1 MIDRP
6 SALNEIVRLT
16 QELVRI
22 RSVNPPGD
30 ELPAAVF
37 LAERLRSFGLEAD
50 SVDIGNNRGNVVA
63 TIRGSDESA
72 PAFMFN
78 GHLDVVPAG
87 EESAWERDP
96 FCGEVVDGKVFGRG
110 TSDMKGGVA
119 AMSVAVALLLA
130 SGRRFKGDIM
140 LTAVS
145 GEESDSI
152 GARHYVDHNSV
163 EKVGA
168 VIIPESTGLDLVVSE
183 KGTIWLEFTTHGRTA
198 HSTQPH
204 IGINALEHMIS
215 LLTLGKEAWESVP
228 YAKDPYLSP
237 PTINIATI
245 ASGVKTNSIPDRCVA
260 TVDLRPV
267 PSQNRQEILSKMQV
281 VMDRLAKEIP
291 NFKAEMKVVNERMP
305 VATSVDAPFIKAAS
319 ALGPKVIGRELG
331 FFGVNFFTDAAVFAT
346 KKQIPTL
353 IMGPGEYDLRN
364 NIYLGH
370 QPNEFVKI
378 DNLDKA
384 TRFYYELVN
393 AYHQ

>member
-1 MIDRP
+1 MIDRS
-6 SALNEIVRLT
+6 SALSEIVRLT
-16 QELVRI
+16 QDLVRI
-22 RSVNPPGD
+22 KSINPPGD

-37 LAERLRSFGLEAD
+37 LAERLRSFGLDAEY
-50 SVDIGNNRGNVVA
+50 VDIGNNRGNVVA
-63 TIRGSDESA
+63 TIKGSDDGA

-87 EESAWERDP
+87 EASAWERDP
-96 FCGEVVDGKVFGRG
+96 FCGDIVDGKVWGRG
-110 TSDMKGGVA
+110 ASDMKGGVA

-130 SGRRFKGDIM
+130 SGRKFKGDIM

-152 GARHYVDHNSV
+152 GAKHYVDHNSV
-163 EKVGA
+163 AKVGA
-168 VIIPESTGLDLVVSE
+168 VVIPESTGLDLVVAE
-183 KGTIWLEFTTHGRTA
+183 KGTIWLEFTTLGKTA

-204 IGINALEHMIS
+204 IGVNALEHMIS

-245 ASGVKTNSIPDRCVA
+245 SAGVKTNSIPDRCVA

-267 PSQNRQEILSKMQV
+267 PSQSREVILSKMQG
-281 VMDRLAKEIP
+281 VMDRLKREVP
-291 NFKAEMKVVNERMP
+291 NFNGEMKVINERMP
-305 VATSVDAPFIKAAS
+305 VATPVDARLIRAAS
-319 ALGPKVIGRELG
+319 ALGPSVIGRELG
-331 FFGVNFFTDAAVFAT
+331 YFGVNFFTDAAVFAT
-346 KKQIPTL
+346 KKLIPTL

-370 QPNEFVKI
+370 QPNELVKI
-378 DNLDKA
+378 ENLDKA

>member
-1 MIDRP
+1 
-6 SALNEIVRLT
+6 
-16 QELVRI
+16 
-22 RSVNPPGD
+22 
-30 ELPAAVF
+30 
-37 LAERLRSFGLEAD
+37 
-50 SVDIGNNRGNVVA
+50 
-63 TIRGSDESA
+63 
-72 PAFMFN
+72 
-78 GHLDVVPAG
+78 
-87 EESAWERDP
+87 
-96 FCGEVVDGKVFGRG
+96 
-110 TSDMKGGVA
+110 
-119 AMSVAVALLLA
+119 
-130 SGRRFKGDIM
+130 M

-145 GEESDSI
+145 GEETDSI
-152 GARHYVDHNSV
+152 GAKHYVEHNSV

-168 VIIPESTGLDLVVSE
+168 VVIPESTGLDLVVSE
-183 KGTIWLEFTTHGRTA
+183 KGTIWLEFTTHGKTA

-215 LLTLGKEAWESVP
+215 LLTLGKEAWEGVP

-245 ASGVKTNSIPDRCVA
+245 AAGVKTNSIPDRCVA

-267 PSQNRQEILSKMQV
+267 PSQSRQEILAKMQGV
-281 VMDRLAKEIP
+281 VDRLSREIP
-291 NFKAEMKVVNERMP
+291 NFKAEMRVINERMP
-305 VATSVDAPFIKAAS
+305 VATPVDAELIRAAS
-319 ALGPKVIGRELG
+319 ALGPTVIGRELG

-378 DNLDKA
+378 ENLEKA

-393 AYHQ
+393 AYHH

>member
-1 MIDRP
+1 MIDRS
-6 SALNEIVRLT
+6 SAVSEIVKLT
-16 QELVRI
+16 QDLVRI
-22 RSVNPPGD
+22 KSINPPGD

-50 SVDIGNNRGNVVA
+50 VVDIGGNRGNVVA
-63 TIRGSDESA
+63 VLRGSDGAA

-87 EESAWERDP
+87 EASAWERDP
-96 FCGEVVDGKVFGRG
+96 FCGDIVDGRVFGRG
-110 TSDMKGGVA
+110 ASDMKGGVA

-130 SGRRFKGDIM
+130 SGRKFKGDIM

-145 GEESDSI
+145 GEETDSI
-152 GARHYVDHNSV
+152 GAKHYVEHNSV

-168 VIIPESTGLDLVVSE
+168 VVIPESTGLDLVVSE
-183 KGTIWLEFTTHGRTA
+183 KGTIWLEFTTHGKTA

-215 LLTLGKEAWESVP
+215 LLTLGKEAWEGVP

-245 ASGVKTNSIPDRCVA
+245 AAGVKTNSIPDRCVA

-267 PSQNRQEILSKMQV
+267 PSQSRQEILAKMQGV
-281 VMDRLAKEIP
+281 VDRLSREIP
-291 NFKAEMKVVNERMP
+291 NFKAEMRVINERMP
-305 VATSVDAPFIKAAS
+305 VATPVDAELIRAAS
-319 ALGPKVIGRELG
+319 ALGPTVIGRELG

-378 DNLDKA
+378 ENLEKA

-393 AYHQ
+393 AYHH

>member
-1 MIDRP
+1 MIDRS
-6 SALNEIVRLT
+6 SAVKEIVKLT
-16 QELVRI
+16 QDLVRI
-22 RSVNPPGD
+22 KSINPPGD
-30 ELPAAVF
+30 ELPAAVL
-37 LAERLRSFGLEAD
+37 LAERLRSFGLEAEV
-50 SVDIGNNRGNVVA
+50 VDIGNNRGNVISV
-63 TIRGSDESA
+63 IRGSDESA

-87 EESAWERDP
+87 EASAWERDP
-96 FCGEVVDGKVFGRG
+96 FCGDIVDGKVFGRG

-130 SGRRFKGDIM
+130 SGKRFKGDIM

-152 GARHYVDHNSV
+152 GAKHYVEHNSV

-168 VIIPESTGLDLVVSE
+168 VVVPESTSLDLVVAE
-183 KGTIWLEFTTHGRTA
+183 KGTIWLEFTTHGKTA

-204 IGINALEHMIS
+204 NALEHMIS

-245 ASGVKTNSIPDRCVA
+245 AAGVKTNSIPDRCVA

-267 PSQNRQEILSKMQV
+267 PSQNRQEILSKMQG

-305 VATSVDAPFIKAAS
+305 VATPVDAPFIKAAS

>member
-1 MIDRP
+1 MIDRS
-6 SALNEIVRLT
+6 SATSEIVKLT
-16 QELVRI
+16 QDLVRI
-22 RSVNPPGD
+22 KSINPPGD

-37 LAERLRSFGLEAD
+37 LADRLRSFGLEAEY
-50 SVDIGNNRGNVVA
+50 VDIGNNRGNVVA
-63 TIRGSDESA
+63 TIRGSDDSA
-72 PAFMFN
+72 PSFMFN

-87 EESAWERDP
+87 EASAWERDP
-96 FCGEVVDGKVFGRG
+96 FCGDIVDGKVWGRG
-110 TSDMKGGVA
+110 SSDMKGGVA

-130 SGRRFKGDIM
+130 SGKRFRGDIV

-152 GARHYVDHNSV
+152 GAKHYVEHNSV

-168 VIIPESTGLDLVVSE
+168 VVIPESTGLDLVVAE
-183 KGTIWLEFTTHGRTA
+183 KGTIWLEFTTLGKTA

-204 IGINALEHMIS
+204 IGINALEHMMS

-245 ASGVKTNSIPDRCVA
+245 SAGVKTNSIPDRCVA

-267 PSQNRQEILSKMQV
+267 PSQSRELILAKMQG
-281 VMDRLAKEIP
+281 VMDRLKGEIP
-291 NFKAEMKVVNERMP
+291 NFKAEMRVINERMP
-305 VATSVDAPFIKAAS
+305 VATPVDARLIKAAS
-319 ALGPKVIGRELG
+319 ALGPEVIGRELG
-331 FFGVNFFTDAAVFAT
+331 YFGVNFFTDAAVFAT

-370 QPNEFVKI
+370 QPNEFVKVE
-378 DNLDKA
+378 NLEKSA
-384 TRFYYELVN
+384 KFYYELVN
-393 AYHQ
+393 RYHQ

>member
-1 MIDRP
+1 MIDRS
-6 SALNEIVRLT
+6 SALSEIVRLT
-16 QELVRI
+16 QDLVRI
-22 RSVNPPGD
+22 KSINPPGD

-37 LAERLRSFGLEAD
+37 LAERLRSFGLDAD
-50 SVDIGNNRGNVVA
+50 YVDIGNNRGNVVA
-63 TIRGSDESA
+63 TIKGSDDGA

-87 EESAWERDP
+87 EASAWERDP
-96 FCGEVVDGKVFGRG
+96 FCGDIVDGKVWGRG
-110 TSDMKGGVA
+110 ASDMKGGVA

-130 SGRRFKGDIM
+130 SGRKFKGDIM

-152 GARHYVDHNSV
+152 GAKHYVDHNSV
-163 EKVGA
+163 AKVGA
-168 VIIPESTGLDLVVSE
+168 VVIPESTGLDLVVAE
-183 KGTIWLEFTTHGRTA
+183 KGTIWLEFTTLGKTA

-204 IGINALEHMIS
+204 IGVNALEHMIS

-245 ASGVKTNSIPDRCVA
+245 SAGVKTNSIPDRCVA

-267 PSQNRQEILSKMQV
+267 PSQSREVILSKMQG
-281 VMDRLAKEIP
+281 VMDRLKREVP
-291 NFKAEMKVVNERMP
+291 NFNGEMKVINERMP
-305 VATSVDAPFIKAAS
+305 VATPVDARLIRAAS
-319 ALGPKVIGRELG
+319 ALGPSVIGRELG
-331 FFGVNFFTDAAVFAT
+331 YFGVNFFTDAAVFAT
-346 KKQIPTL
+346 KKLIPTL

-378 DNLDKA
+378 ENLEKA

>member
-1 MIDRP
+1 MIDRS
-6 SALNEIVRLT
+6 SALSEIVRLT
-16 QELVRI
+16 QDLVRI
-22 RSVNPPGD
+22 KSINPPGD

-37 LAERLRSFGLEAD
+37 LAERLRSFGLDAEY
-50 SVDIGNNRGNVVA
+50 VDIGNNRGNVVA
-63 TIRGSDESA
+63 TIKGSDDGA

-87 EESAWERDP
+87 EASAWERDP
-96 FCGEVVDGKVFGRG
+96 FCGDIVDGKVWGRG
-110 TSDMKGGVA
+110 ASDMKGGVA

-130 SGRRFKGDIM
+130 SGRKFKGDIM

-152 GARHYVDHNSV
+152 GAKHYVDHNSV
-163 EKVGA
+163 AKVGA
-168 VIIPESTGLDLVVSE
+168 VVIPESTGLDLVVAE
-183 KGTIWLEFTTHGRTA
+183 KGTIWLEFTTLGKTA

-204 IGINALEHMIS
+204 IGVNALEHMIS

-245 ASGVKTNSIPDRCVA
+245 SAGVKTNSIPDRCVA

-267 PSQNRQEILSKMQV
+267 PSQSREAILGKMQGV
-281 VMDRLAKEIP
+281 IDRLKKEMP
-291 NFKAEMKVVNERMP
+291 NFKAEMKVINERMP
-305 VATSVDAPFIKAAS
+305 VATPVDAGLIKAAS

-331 FFGVNFFTDAAVFAT
+331 YFGVNFFTDAAVFAT
-346 KKQIPTL
+346 KKQIQTL

-378 DNLDKA
+378 DNLERA
-384 TRFYYELVN
+384 ARFYYELVN
-393 AYHQ
+393 TYHQ

>member
-1 MIDRP
+1 MIDRS
-6 SALNEIVRLT
+6 SALREIVKLT
-16 QELVRI
+16 QDLVRI
-22 RSVNPPGD
+22 KSINPPGD

-50 SVDIGNNRGNVVA
+50 FVDIGNNRGNVVA
-63 TIRGSDESA
+63 TIKGSDESA

-87 EESAWERDP
+87 EASAWERDP
-96 FCGEVVDGKVFGRG
+96 FCGDIIDGKVFGRG
-110 TSDMKGGVA
+110 ASDMKGGVA

-130 SGRRFKGDIM
+130 SGKRFKGDIV

-152 GARHYVDHNSV
+152 GAKHYVGHNSV

-168 VIIPESTGLDLVVSE
+168 VVIPESTGLDLVVAE
-183 KGTIWLEFTTHGRTA
+183 KGTIWLEFTTHGKTA

-215 LLTLGKEAWESVP
+215 LLTLGKEAWDKVP

-245 ASGVKTNSIPDRCVA
+245 SAGVKTNSIPDRCVA

-267 PSQNRQEILSKMQV
+267 PSQNREEILAKMQG
-281 VMDRLAKEIP
+281 VMDRLAREIP
-291 NFKAEMKVVNERMP
+291 NFKAEMKVINERMP
-305 VATSVDAPFIKAAS
+305 VATPVDAKLIRVAS
-319 ALGPKVIGRELG
+319 ALGPPVIGRGLG

-378 DNLDKA
+378 ENLDKA
-384 TRFYYELVN
+384 ARFYYELVN